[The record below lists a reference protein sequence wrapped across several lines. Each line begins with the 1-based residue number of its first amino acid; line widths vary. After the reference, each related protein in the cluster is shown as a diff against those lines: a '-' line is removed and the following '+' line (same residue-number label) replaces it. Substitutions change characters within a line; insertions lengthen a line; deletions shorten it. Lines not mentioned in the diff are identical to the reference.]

1 MDTAKYIVVASTLC
15 ALAFS
20 LLVGCRGDRVE
31 WSYAS
36 IADAKKAEPSA
47 QSWVP
52 DELLPESS
60 RNLVVAGESSPSRE
74 WCAFEFTPSDS
85 GRLLKLKALNKID
98 DLPQSVRRVQNPHKM
113 WWPNVLVGSLDPQE
127 IRSTGLQLFIAE
139 KPANAVNTTIFLFAL
154 DLAKGQGYFYSTY
167 K

>member
-1 MDTAKYIVVASTLC
+1 MNTTKCIVVASTLC
-15 ALAFS
+15 TLAFS
-20 LLVGCRGDRVE
+20 LLVGCRRDRVE

-36 IADAKKAEPSA
+36 IADVKKAESSA

-52 DELLPESS
+52 DDLLPESS
-60 RNLVVAGESSPSRE
+60 RNLLVAGELSPSRE

-85 GRLLKLKALNKID
+85 GHLLRLKALNKID
-98 DLPQSVRRVQNPHKM
+98 ELPQSVRRVQNPHKM
-113 WWPNVLVGSLDPQE
+113 WWPNVLVGSLDAEE
-127 IRSTGLQLFIAE
+127 IRGTGLQLFIAE